1 MSKRERPIEMGNLVC
16 KFGAQNLLDYFHTIV
31 YPAFFDTELIRKYG
45 DTKYFFNK
53 VELITIDGRVLLVG
67 RFIKD
72 MILEREQVYNP
83 AQGLVEDHEEL
94 QSSPSAIFVLILDI
108 HRLIYLKE
116 TKFAPT
122 LDNFKSTI
130 ESFIKAKHK
139 EYIDRLADESKV
151 EGKVEGK
158 RKTKKQLLSE
168 HLPPSLEIIPLTSAR
183 SVEDFVRQYEILSSV
198 TYKFSDR
205 NDEQDNEGFFRAVQR
220 QKDEVG
226 SKSTTIKHLSPEG
239 LDKEAVIGEVQA
251 ATAQGN
257 QRVVMVGKD
266 SLGNTLR
273 GDNNDFQLKTTIE
286 VSSHTP
292 SRVARNMF
300 SKFLELVGDGLIQVG
315 VPTKEVLAK
324 LAPYRDD
331 DDNAQ

>member
-1 MSKRERPIEMGNLVC
+1 
-16 KFGAQNLLDYFHTIV
+16 
-31 YPAFFDTELIRKYG
+31 
-45 DTKYFFNK
+45 
-53 VELITIDGRVLLVG
+53 LITIDGRVLLVG

-72 MILEREQVYNP
+72 MILEREQVYNLS
-83 AQGLVEDHEEL
+83 QGLVEDHEEL

-116 TKFAPT
+116 TKFAPS

-139 EYIDRLADESKV
+139 EYIDRLTDES
-151 EGKVEGK
+151 KVEGK

-183 SVEDFVRQYEILSSV
+183 SVEDFVRQYEVLSSV

-226 SKSTTIKHLSPEG
+226 SRSTTIKHSSSEG

-266 SLGNTLR
+266 SSGNTLR
-273 GDNNDFQLKTTIE
+273 GDNNDFQLKTTVE

-292 SRVARNMF
+292 SKVARKIF

-315 VPTKEVLAK
+315 IPSREVLAK

-331 DDNAQ
+331 ENAQ

>member
-1 MSKRERPIEMGNLVC
+1 MSKRECPIEMGNFVC
-16 KFGAQNLLDYFHTIV
+16 KFGSQNLLDYFGEVV

-45 DTKYFFNK
+45 ETKYFFEQVK
-53 VELITIDGRVLLVG
+53 LITIDERVLLVG

-72 MILEREQVYNP
+72 MVLEREQIYKP
-83 AQGLVEDHEEL
+83 SQGLVEDRGEL
-94 QSSPSAIFVLILDI
+94 QSSPSAIFVLILDV

-130 ESFIKAKHK
+130 ESFIKNKHK
-139 EYIDRLADESKV
+139 KYIDMLADESKA
-151 EGKVEGK
+151 EGK

-168 HLPPSLEIIPLTSAR
+168 HFPPSLEIIPLTSVR
-183 SVEDFVRQYEILSSV
+183 SVEDFVRQYEVLSSV

-226 SKSTTIKHLSPEG
+226 SESTTIKHSSSEG

-266 SLGNTLR
+266 SSGNTLR
-273 GDNNDFQLKTTIE
+273 GDNNDFQLKTTVE

-292 SRVARNMF
+292 SRIAIKMF
-300 SKFLELVGDGLIQVG
+300 GKFLELVGDGLIQVG
-315 VPTKEVLAK
+315 VPARETLMK

-331 DDNAQ
+331 DNAK